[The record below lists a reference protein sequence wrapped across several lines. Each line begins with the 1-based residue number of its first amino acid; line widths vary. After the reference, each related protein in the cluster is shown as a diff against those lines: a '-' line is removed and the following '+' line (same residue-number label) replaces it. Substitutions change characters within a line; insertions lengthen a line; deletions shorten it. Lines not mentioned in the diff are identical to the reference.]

1 MPRHIAR
8 RHLLQCVPQ
17 RVLHLSINLLRR
29 IWCPTVL
36 VPEVKRVSAPFPV
49 EHVLAANVEQSP
61 PVPCVGFFVVETAR
75 VIDTVR
81 RVTWWRIFDAVP
93 GVDDFISDVGRLSHL
108 APLLP
113 ADTSAWRVD
122 QSHQIPVSRAT
133 D

>member
-36 VPEVKRVSAPFPV
+36 VPEVKRVSAPFHV

-81 RVTWWRIFDAVP
+81 RGTWCRIFDAVP
-93 GVDDFISDVGRLSHL
+93 LFDYFLRYFWCLSL
-108 APLLP
+108 LSPLLP
-113 ADTSAWRVD
+113 PHTSAR
-122 QSHQIPVSRAT
+122 
-133 D
+133 